1 MDKDNSQTSNTP
13 ESQSPVTHL
22 WGWAW
27 TEECTCTQ
35 TLINSC
41 ENMLALKR
49 RVDVVYMLTLKYTL
63 LNNNNTSIIG
73 NSTELD

>member
-1 MDKDNSQTSNTP
+1 M
-13 ESQSPVTHL
+13 
-22 WGWAW
+22 
-27 TEECTCTQ
+27 Q